1 MKKENIA
8 TQKRIVQ
15 HYFKYTNISSKEPLE
30 NLVLKDVDT
39 WLWREINS
47 LENIQEH
54 EKRIIEDMCSLQM
67 KI

>member
-1 MKKENIA
+1 MKKENNA
-8 TQKRIVQ
+8 TQKRVVQ
-15 HYFKYTNISSKEPLE
+15 HYLKYTNINSKDPLE
-30 NLVLKDVDT
+30 NVLKDVDT
-39 WLWREINS
+39 RLWREINS

>member
-1 MKKENIA
+1 MKKDNNA

-30 NLVLKDVDT
+30 NLVLKDVNT